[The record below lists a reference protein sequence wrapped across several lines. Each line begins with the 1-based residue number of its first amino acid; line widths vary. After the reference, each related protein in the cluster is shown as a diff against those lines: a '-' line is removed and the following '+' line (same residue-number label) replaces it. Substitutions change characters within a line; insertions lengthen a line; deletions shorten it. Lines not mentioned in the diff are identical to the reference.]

1 MSLTGH
7 RLITF
12 TTSSTSL
19 AVGGCVGVMV
29 VVKGRSR
36 ARCSANV
43 SINILF
49 QINELNIITEYKKS
63 FTSKYEGVF
72 TVFCGLMR

>member
-29 VVKGRSR
+29 VAVGVL
-36 ARCSANV
+36 AD
-43 SINILF
+43 
-49 QINELNIITEYKKS
+49 
-63 FTSKYEGVF
+63 TSLVGWTGPGVVASGGAAEPSLIGCA
-72 TVFCGLMR
+72 TKAEVCATLGYS